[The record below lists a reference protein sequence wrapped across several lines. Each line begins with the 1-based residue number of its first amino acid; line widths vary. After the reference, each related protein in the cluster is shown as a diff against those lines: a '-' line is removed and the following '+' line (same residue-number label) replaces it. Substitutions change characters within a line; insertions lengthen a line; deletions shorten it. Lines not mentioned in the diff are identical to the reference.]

1 MLSLL
6 LGLMASSVIGFAS
19 AEDLQPCAN
28 AFYVPSQVRYR
39 WSLHLESNSNVGE
52 TIVYLLRWLQAL
64 PHCEWPGDAALRG
77 GLLPRIHVLVRSP
90 FLN

>member
-1 MLSLL
+1 MLSFL

-39 WSLHLESNSNVGE
+39 RSLHLESSSNIVGP
-52 TIVYLLRWLQAL
+52 IVYMLRWLQAL
-64 PHCEWPGDAALRG
+64 PHREWPGDAALRG
-77 GLLPRIHVLVRSP
+77 GLLPRIHVLV
-90 FLN
+90 